1 MVTNKTTIEKIREII
16 QKHYNRLMISVVGQ
30 EALSPKELK
39 ELQDL
44 GVDTSNPDSL
54 MSLVYHHN
62 FINHPIDERSPKT
75 VEDMRLQQATA
86 GLKPEGTAHEYTLE
100 NINDKTKQYIEKL
113 KLDVMTKLESIIR
126 ENNDS
131 YKMNALQNLNREDT
145 LDELMKESSLGK
157 LKQKLRD
164 TAGDGNRDWNRI
176 AITEVSNALGIAS
189 VDRIV
194 TDNRGEDL
202 DGIYVFR
209 ITVKDAKTCKWCR
222 RFYDDRDGSP
232 KLYKLSTLL
241 NNGSNYGR
249 KTDGWKPV
257 VGATHPNE
265 RCSQMIEL
273 KPGFKLQSDGNVTY
287 IGLDKWQDYLLGKL
301 QK

>member
-1 MVTNKTTIEKIREII
+1 MVTNKATLEKIREII
-16 QKHYNRLMISVVGQ
+16 ERHYNRLMISVVG
-30 EALSPKELK
+30 EGALSIKELK
-39 ELQDL
+39 ELETL
-44 GVDTSNPDSL
+44 GIDTSNPDSL

-62 FINHPIDERSPKT
+62 FINYPLDEKSPKT
-75 VEDMRLQQATA
+75 IEDMKAQQGTA
-86 GLKPEGTAHEYTLE
+86 GLKPEGTAHEYTVE
-100 NINDKTKQYIEKL
+100 NVNDKTKQYIEKL

-131 YKMNALQNLNREDT
+131 YKMNALQNLDREDM

-176 AITEVSNALGIAS
+176 AITEISNALGIGS
-189 VDRIV
+189 VDRIIA
-194 TDNRGEDL
+194 DHRGEDVN
-202 DGIYVFR
+202 GIYVFR
-209 ITVKDAKTCKWCR
+209 VTVKDAKTCKWCR

-249 KTDGWKPV
+249 KTDSWQPV

-287 IGLDKWQDYLLGKL
+287 IGLDKWQDYLSGKL